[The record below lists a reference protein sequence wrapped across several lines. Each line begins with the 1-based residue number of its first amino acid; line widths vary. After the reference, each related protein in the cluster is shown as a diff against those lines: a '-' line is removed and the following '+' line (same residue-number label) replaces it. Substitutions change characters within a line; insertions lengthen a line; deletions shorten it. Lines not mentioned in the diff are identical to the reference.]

1 MTWDLFTSYGFLA
14 ALQSDEPYAGG
25 GIGVEQSSMTK
36 APKKS
41 PRTQSDKEILVEEI
55 PLAALIGV
63 PIAVLILLIG
73 TIVWCYFMTR
83 KHHSLQH
90 WKDENNGPLP
100 QDQKKDLPAK
110 ISVPGKEETRNV
122 SFNVYVDHPNDRV
135 KTRLTEEQ
143 SGTHVKCTS
152 QHVKGASQH
161 VKCDLKHGEC
171 DSQRGKCAR
180 ELDPPLD
187 GLIIHN
193 EPPRT
198 HSNRTNHRKRHERE
212 ELEFN
217 ESSGCEI
224 KCSGV

>member
-1 MTWDLFTSYGFLA
+1 LTCDLYRPFDFLA

-25 GIGVEQSSMTK
+25 GIGVEQASMTN
-36 APKKS
+36 APKKP

-63 PIAVLILLIG
+63 PIAVLILVIG

-83 KHHSLQH
+83 KHHSRQH
-90 WKDENNGPLP
+90 CTDEDNAAIPH
-100 QDQKKDLPAK
+100 DQKKDLSSQ
-110 ISVPGKEETRNV
+110 IGVPEKEQTRNV
-122 SFNVYVDHPNDRV
+122 SFNVYVDYPNDRA
-135 KTRLTEEQ
+135 KTRLTEKQ
-143 SGTHVKCTS
+143 SSTRVKC
-152 QHVKGASQH
+152 ASQS
-161 VKCDLKHGEC
+161 VKCD
-171 DSQRGKCAR
+171 SQHGKCVLER
-180 ELDPPLD
+180 DPPLD

-212 ELEFN
+212 QFEFS
-217 ESSGCEI
+217 ESSGSEI

>member
-1 MTWDLFTSYGFLA
+1 M
-14 ALQSDEPYAGG
+14 QSDEPYAGG
-25 GIGVEQSSMTK
+25 GIGVQQSSMTK
-36 APKKS
+36 APKES

-90 WKDENNGPLP
+90 WRDENNGPLP

-122 SFNVYVDHPNDRV
+122 SFNVYVDHPNDRA
-135 KTRLTEEQ
+135 KTRLTEKQ
-143 SGTHVKCTS
+143 SGTHVKC
-152 QHVKGASQH
+152 ASQH
-161 VKCDLKHGEC
+161 VKHDSQNGKC
-171 DSQRGKCAR
+171 DSQHGKCAIER
-180 ELDPPLD
+180 DPPLD

-193 EPPRT
+193 EPPKT

-217 ESSGCEI
+217 EPSGCEI

>member
-1 MTWDLFTSYGFLA
+1 MTWDLYRSLGFLA
-14 ALQSDEPYAGG
+14 VLQSDEPYAGG
-25 GIGVEQSSMTK
+25 GIGVKQSSMTK

-83 KHHSLQH
+83 KHHSRQQ
-90 WKDENNGPLP
+90 WKAEDNGPLP
-100 QDQKKDLPAK
+100 QDQTKDLSAK
-110 ISVPGKEETRNV
+110 ISVPGKVETRNV
-122 SFNVYVDHPNDRV
+122 SFNVYVDHPNGRA
-135 KTRLTEEQ
+135 KTRLTEKQ
-143 SGTHVKCTS
+143 SDTHVKC
-152 QHVKGASQH
+152 ASQH
-161 VKCDLKHGEC
+161 VKYDSQHGKC
-171 DSQRGKCAR
+171 DSQRGKCAIER
-180 ELDPPLD
+180 APPLD

-212 ELEFN
+212 EREFN
-217 ESSGCEI
+217 ESSGSEI

>member
-1 MTWDLFTSYGFLA
+1 MK
-14 ALQSDEPYAGG
+14 
-25 GIGVEQSSMTK
+25 QSSMTK

-83 KHHSLQH
+83 KHHSRQQ
-90 WKDENNGPLP
+90 WKAEDNGPLP
-100 QDQKKDLPAK
+100 QDQTKDLSAK
-110 ISVPGKEETRNV
+110 ISVPGKVETRNV
-122 SFNVYVDHPNDRV
+122 SFNVYVDHPNGRA
-135 KTRLTEEQ
+135 KTCLTEKQ
-143 SGTHVKCTS
+143 SDTHVKC
-152 QHVKGASQH
+152 ASQH
-161 VKCDLKHGEC
+161 VKYDSQHGKC
-171 DSQRGKCAR
+171 DSQRGKCAIER
-180 ELDPPLD
+180 APPLD

-212 ELEFN
+212 EREFN
-217 ESSGCEI
+217 ESSGSEI

>member
-1 MTWDLFTSYGFLA
+1 
-14 ALQSDEPYAGG
+14 
-25 GIGVEQSSMTK
+25 MTK

-41 PRTQSDKEILVEEI
+41 PRTQSDREILVEEI

-83 KHHSLQH
+83 KHHSRQR
-90 WKDENNGPLP
+90 WKDEDNGSLR
-100 QDQKKDLPAK
+100 QDQKKDLSTQ

-122 SFNVYVDHPNDRV
+122 SFNVYVDYPNGRA
-135 KTRLTEEQ
+135 KTCLTEKQ
-143 SGTHVKCTS
+143 SRTDVKC
-152 QHVKGASQH
+152 ASQH
-161 VKCDLKHGEC
+161 VKCD
-171 DSQRGKCAR
+171 SQHGKCAI
-180 ELDPPLD
+180 EQDPPLD

-217 ESSGCEI
+217 ESSGSEI

>member
-1 MTWDLFTSYGFLA
+1 MK
-14 ALQSDEPYAGG
+14 
-25 GIGVEQSSMTK
+25 QSSMTK

-83 KHHSLQH
+83 KHHSRQQ
-90 WKDENNGPLP
+90 WKAEDNGPLP
-100 QDQKKDLPAK
+100 QDQTKDLSAK
-110 ISVPGKEETRNV
+110 ISVPGKVETRNV
-122 SFNVYVDHPNDRV
+122 SFNVYVDHPNGRA
-135 KTRLTEEQ
+135 KTRLTEKQ
-143 SGTHVKCTS
+143 SDTHVKCAS
-152 QHVKGASQH
+152 LHVKYDSQYG
-161 VKCDLKHGEC
+161 KC
-171 DSQRGKCAR
+171 DSQRGKCAIER
-180 ELDPPLD
+180 APPLD

-212 ELEFN
+212 EREFN
-217 ESSGCEI
+217 ESSGSEI